1 MGQFM
6 NPEDGNLHRPPKRW
20 QNDNMKKMQA
30 FGRIPTWP
38 VWAYRLSKT
47 CMFDTLIHS
56 DGTWKEMNAKGKE
69 HERNMKGNECKMKGT
84 WKEHERNM
92 KGTWKEHER
101 NMKGKNDMCW
111 LSTKDAFTPTAGKF
125 TCLVQRAHHL
135 RKRWA
140 CLKIDN
146 MISGHFK
153 WHRFLIRSHMHIQ
166 SYS

>member
-69 HERNMKGNECKMKGT
+69 HERKWMQN
-84 WKEHERNM
+84 ERNM
-92 KGTWKEHER
+92 KGTWKER
-101 NMKGKNDMCW
+101 MICVDFRPRM
-111 LSTKDAFTPTAGKF
+111 LSHPQKAGKF

-135 RKRWA
+135 IKRWA